1 MASAS
6 GTSTGRRRR
15 LYRASV
21 SPQAGARASAASEVS
36 TNMSLAGGLYL
47 GSRRWLADR
56 RTWAAVVFMCCVV
69 GVGCWLSIEQDRLLL
84 VADRSNVQRL
94 ADSYALNLAEQLR
107 AAVGT
112 TLAVGALAKVE
123 GDSLSEAHFILL
135 ATRLLRFYP
144 GIGELQFSPYG
155 VIKFSHSYSGKA
167 TAPGLSLFHQNLLA
181 PGSRATI
188 RAYPDRLATTPGP
201 QELVDGD
208 LAVIIRHPIFT
219 TVAPRTLPLNET
231 YVDPLGRGADAELGC
246 ATEEEAEANCYF
258 SGPDEDGQT
267 GTHFYAFA
275 TALARMDRL
284 FEPVG
289 LKSLHID
296 HGYEWQLKVL
306 ENWHPSINETQGVF
320 ATSPYSPA
328 NVTLL
333 DPVVVN
339 ITVSEIGVHW
349 VFSVSPQGGWA
360 ARRDGSFTIQL
371 VLVAVFTVIGG
382 MGMGCATVASVRANY
397 KERVLASEQHAALTL
412 DARAAELAKV
422 ARSRLIRTVMHDLR
436 SPLLS
441 IANLSRSLRAAPG
454 STQISEL
461 GKLPDYMLSCS
472 SIMESIVSDMLDFER
487 IEAGQISLTFAPLR
501 VHELVNGA
509 MAIFLARPTQAHDRP
524 FARAHLIGIATLKG
538 IQLDAPAPEGL
549 AASTVLLADG
559 LRLQQ
564 CMQNGLSNA
573 IKFTEQGKSVRLRTA
588 VELNKDRPGWA
599 QLTVS

>member
-1 MASAS
+1 
-6 GTSTGRRRR
+6 
-15 LYRASV
+15 
-21 SPQAGARASAASEVS
+21 
-36 TNMSLAGGLYL
+36 
-47 GSRRWLADR
+47 
-56 RTWAAVVFMCCVV
+56 
-69 GVGCWLSIEQDRLLL
+69 
-84 VADRSNVQRL
+84 
-94 ADSYALNLAEQLR
+94 
-107 AAVGT
+107 
-112 TLAVGALAKVE
+112 
-123 GDSLSEAHFILL
+123 
-135 ATRLLRFYP
+135 
-144 GIGELQFSPYG
+144 
-155 VIKFSHSYSGKA
+155 
-167 TAPGLSLFHQNLLA
+167 
-181 PGSRATI
+181 
-188 RAYPDRLATTPGP
+188 
-201 QELVDGD
+201 
-208 LAVIIRHPIFT
+208 
-219 TVAPRTLPLNET
+219 
-231 YVDPLGRGADAELGC
+231 
-246 ATEEEAEANCYF
+246 
-258 SGPDEDGQT
+258 
-267 GTHFYAFA
+267 
-275 TALARMDRL
+275 MDRL

-320 ATSPYSPA
+320 ATSPDSPA

-564 CMQNGLSNA
+564 CMQNGLSNV
-573 IKFTEQGKSVRLRTA
+573 INFTEQGKSVRLRTA

-599 QLTVS
+599 QLTVSVQDEGIGLSERELGALGKDRMFTQMQGNGGTGIGLPIVRELLRKHSGLLVLSSEGYGKGTCFEMRVDCEIDSTVAPDLEQPSALKAPTCLLLSPAC